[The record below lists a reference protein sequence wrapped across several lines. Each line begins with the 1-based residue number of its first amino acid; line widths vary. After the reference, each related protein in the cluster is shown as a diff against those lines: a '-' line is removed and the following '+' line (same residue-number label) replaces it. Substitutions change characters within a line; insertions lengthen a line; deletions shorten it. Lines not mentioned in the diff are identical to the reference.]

1 MSHPAPRDAPDPFS
15 PTSDEINTA
24 DLVIRSSDMVD
35 FHVHKAIMSFGSV
48 VFKNML
54 SFPEPT
60 GLSINDTKDGKPIV
74 ALTESS
80 HAIEKLLILCYP
92 RFVGTYPFR
101 NLDGLDAAYEAAK
114 KYQIPGGQK
123 LLEKVLE
130 EPRFLEGEPHRVF
143 VAIAC
148 HRGLDRVAK
157 LALVQTLRLPHHVS
171 RLSIPEFKL
180 ISAHHLWQLLD
191 FHHRCS
197 EIMISLLQEFTE
209 YAQMTENIWDA
220 EEFPQYTAVWWD
232 MDGHSALCGPIIMD
246 EDYLFPAKWFQRHI
260 QRAED
265 AARLSPDI
273 ESIKNI
279 VKTISWETLA
289 EVSQCPK
296 CATLAPEKLGVMSL
310 NLQHRATLMYGA
322 ASAKLSFVD

>member
-1 MSHPAPRDAPDPFS
+1 M
-15 PTSDEINTA
+15 
-24 DLVIRSSDMVD
+24 VIRSSDMVD

-60 GLSINDTKDGKPIV
+60 GLNINDTKDGKPIV

-114 KYQIPGGQK
+114 KYQIPGGQQ

-130 EPRFLEGEPHRVF
+130 EPQFLEGEPHRVF
-143 VAIAC
+143 AIAC
-148 HRGLDRVAK
+148 HRGLDRVAR
-157 LALVQTLRLPHHVS
+157 LAVVQTLRLPHHVS
-171 RLSIPEFKL
+171 RLSIPEFRL

-197 EIMISLLQEFTE
+197 EIMISLLQEFTK

-220 EEFPQYTAVWWD
+220 EEFPQYTVAWWELD
-232 MDGHSALCGPIIMD
+232 EHSALCGSIIMD
-246 EDYLFPAKWFQRHI
+246 EDYLFPAEWFQRHI
-260 QRAED
+260 QRAEA
-265 AARLSPDI
+265 AARLRPGI
-273 ESIKNI
+273 ESIRDM
-279 VKTISWETLA
+279 VKTISGETMA
-289 EVSQCPK
+289 DVAQCPK
-296 CATLAPEKLGVMSL
+296 CAALAPEKLGVMSL
-310 NLQHRATLMYGA
+310 NLKYAATRMYGA
-322 ASAKLSFVD
+322 ALAKLSFVD